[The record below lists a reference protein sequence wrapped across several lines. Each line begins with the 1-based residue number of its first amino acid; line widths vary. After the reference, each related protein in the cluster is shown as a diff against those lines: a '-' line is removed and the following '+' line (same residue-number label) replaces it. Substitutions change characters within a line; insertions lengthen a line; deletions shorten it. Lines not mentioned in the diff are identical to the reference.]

1 MAKKITQDAI
11 IAKQQE
17 LIKETQDL
25 SKLDDG
31 EEIVERSKKLQ
42 EKGAQLQAMVL
53 VFEAQ
58 QHADLG
64 LDAPD
69 RERPWEPSQPSGR
82 VKVQL
87 TDEQRKNVH
96 QETGV
101 WMDVVEFVQGD
112 ELRREG
118 MPTEDL
124 EVIEARAI
132 QKANRQKKK
141 EGSAQAVS
149 QGAAESMAAIAK
161 GDDPDLKAAL
171 EKATKDPSFLG
182 GTFYKS

>member
-11 IAKQQE
+11 LAKQQE
-17 LIKETQDL
+17 LLKEAEGL
-25 SKLDDG
+25 SQLDDG
-31 EEIVERSKKLQ
+31 EEIMKRSLKLQ
-42 EKGAQLQAMVL
+42 EKGAQLQAMAL

-58 QHADLG
+58 QHAELG

-69 RERPWEPSQPSGR
+69 RKRPWEPSQPSGR

-96 QETGV
+96 RETGV
-101 WMDVVEFVQGD
+101 WMDVVEFVQGE

-118 MPTEDL
+118 MPTEEL
-124 EVIEARAI
+124 GVIEAKAI
-132 QKANRQKKK
+132 QKANSQKKK
-141 EGSAQAVS
+141 TASEQAVS
-149 QGAAESMAAIAK
+149 QGAAEAMAAIAK
-161 GDDPDLKAAL
+161 GDDPELKASL
-171 EKATKDPSFLG
+171 EKAKKDPGFLG